1 MVSLMRRGWVLVVM
15 LVLLPMAGP
24 ADEGVEERG
33 REAYALSRELMS
45 PYCPGRTLADCPS
58 PNAAALREEIRDQ
71 LAAGASSEEVRA
83 DLERRFGDQVR
94 AVPRGPLVWGIPILV
109 LLAGA
114 IALGVALRRLSSPQG
129 REAEAISPELQQE
142 IERELRERGL

>member
-1 MVSLMRRGWVLVVM
+1 MRRGWVLVWVM
-15 LVLLPMAGP
+15 LVLLPIAGY
-24 ADEGVEERG
+24 ADDSVVDRG

-71 LAAGASSEEVRA
+71 LAAGATIDEVRG

-114 IALGVALRRLSSPQG
+114 IALAVALRRLSRPQG
-129 REAEAISPELQQE
+129 GQAEAISPELERE